1 MAKSKKLRS
10 DGRLFNVINSTV
22 LVLVALICVYPLL
35 YVFFVACSDGVPLSR
50 GQVTFLPKG
59 FQLES
64 FRYIL
69 TIRASTWAR
78 ACSTRSCIRSSAR
91 CSRC

>member
-35 YVFFVACSDGVPLSR
+35 YVLFVAC
-50 GQVTFLPKG
+50 
-59 FQLES
+59 
-64 FRYIL
+64 
-69 TIRASTWAR
+69 
-78 ACSTRSCIRSSAR
+78 
-91 CSRC
+91 